1 MRNEK
6 KGMLAIVNSLQEKK
20 KKNLIQQ
27 RVAVKGK
34 YFNWK

>member
-20 KKNLIQQ
+20 KNLIQQ

-34 YFNWK
+34 YFN